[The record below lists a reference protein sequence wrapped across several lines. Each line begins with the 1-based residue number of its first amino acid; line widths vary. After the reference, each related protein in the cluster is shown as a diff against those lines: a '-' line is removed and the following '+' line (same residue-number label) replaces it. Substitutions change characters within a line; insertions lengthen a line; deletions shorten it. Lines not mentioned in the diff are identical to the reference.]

1 MAEYCERNPL
11 ELAGS
16 AGYPD
21 IVHFLQGMFYLM
33 SACLHLIS
41 LFLSEG
47 VVERRKKLYQK
58 GRVSKRVSASPK
70 SNTKRSP
77 SPFAVSEQ
85 AITLPIDTY
94 TGLLHLFILHWYL
107 FIPSI
112 YLFYRTFA
120 RQ

>member
-1 MAEYCERNPL
+1 M

-21 IVHFLQGMFYLM
+21 IVHFLQGMLYLVP
-33 SACLHLIS
+33 ACLRLIS
-41 LFLSEG
+41 LFLTEG
-47 VVERRKKLYQK
+47 VVERRKKQYQK

-70 SNTKRSP
+70 SSTKRSP
-77 SPFAVSEQ
+77 SPFTGSEQ

-94 TGLLHLFILHWYL
+94 QGLLHLFILHWYL

-112 YLFYRTFA
+112 YLYILQNLCWA
-120 RQ
+120 VN